1 VKEQMFSDSFSE
13 AIFAQAVVDDFEQE
27 MVNSRDDNAPIQF
40 SERHK
45 RRMDAMFSR
54 EQRQVR
60 FKRIFT
66 GARRVAAAIALF
78 TVLSMSLLAVPA
90 VRAAVGSVIEWFD
103 EYVQFSGADTAS
115 DGTRREPSY
124 LPDGF
129 IETDRVNENSFLSIT
144 YTGASGKMLMFIC
157 IPADDSISVNNEDVE
172 YGQTTKEGIVYHTF
186 SAENEDYMS
195 SVVWDLAGNRYCVGA
210 QLPIADLLAIAQSV
224 ELVK

>member
-1 VKEQMFSDSFSE
+1 
-13 AIFAQAVVDDFEQE
+13 
-27 MVNSRDDNAPIQF
+27 
-40 SERHK
+40 
-45 RRMDAMFSR
+45 MDALFSR
-54 EQRQVR
+54 EQRRVR
-60 FKRIFT
+60 LNRIFT

-90 VRAAVGSVIEWFD
+90 VRAAVGTIINWFD
-103 EYVQFSGADTAS
+103 EYVQFTGS
-115 DGTRREPSY
+115 DVAVEEIRQEPSY

-129 IETDRVNENSFLSIT
+129 VETGRINENSFLSIT
-144 YTGASGKMLMFIC
+144 YTDASGKMLMFTC

-210 QLPIADLLAIAQSV
+210 QLPITDLLAVAQSV
-224 ELVK
+224 EFVK